1 MYSKNPAVTW
11 NNDIEHTKRD
21 ARTPNFA
28 AAHNYNNEFPQS
40 ILIYNRKNGSSTH
53 ILNAGNKPAIN
64 EA

>member
-28 AAHNYNNEFPQS
+28 AAHNYNNELP
-40 ILIYNRKNGSSTH
+40 
-53 ILNAGNKPAIN
+53 
-64 EA
+64 